1 LAAEK
6 YRIAANV
13 IPIDFGAIIP
23 SNKKINGSFL
33 EEISLQIIRL
43 SSLAVAITPK
53 PLERAVMI
61 DDRGG
66 QVSQSE
72 GDEEFLRARFYALL
86 STLLSRPP
94 DAETLTMIRSLEGND
109 SPMGKALG
117 TLAQAAADTS
127 LEELEEEFTKLFY
140 GVGAGGELL
149 PYASHYMTGLLYDKP
164 LADLRSDLKRLG
176 LEGNPEATEPEDCVA
191 TELEIMHTLILGYRG
206 PDGEACQQSFFKTHL
221 LPWASN
227 FFTDLEKAENASVYV
242 PVGTI
247 GLLLMEIEEQAFEMA
262 A

>member
-1 LAAEK
+1 MSANGDHWEDLAEVEAQ
-6 YRIAANV
+6 RAA
-13 IPIDFGAIIP
+13 
-23 SNKKINGSFL
+23 L
-33 EEISLQIIRL
+33 
-43 SSLAVAITPK
+43 
-53 PLERAVMI
+53 
-61 DDRGG
+61 
-66 QVSQSE
+66 
-72 GDEEFLRARFYALL
+72 YALL
-86 STLLSRPP
+86 ARLLAAPP
-94 DAETLTMIRSLEGND
+94 EADFLENLQQLQGDETPLGV
-109 SPMGKALG
+109 ALSA
-117 TLAQAAADTS
+117 LAQAAKLAPADV
-127 LEELEEEFTKLFY
+127 EEEFTKLFY